1 MTALMKTIGLIGGMS
16 WEASAEYYRIIN
28 QAIQRRLG
36 APHSGQILMYSV
48 DFGVLEVLQ
57 REGRW
62 DEADAMMTDAALRLE
77 RGGADFIVICAN
89 TMHKSAGAMQA
100 AIHIPLLH
108 IVDPTAKAIRARNI
122 KKVGLLGTRYTM
134 EEDFYTSR
142 LAQQYGFEVLIPEA
156 AERALVHKVI
166 FDELV
171 AGIINPAS
179 RDGYRK
185 VIEHLAERGAEGIIF
200 GCTEICLLVNEAD
213 SPIPVF
219 DTTLLHAMAAVEA
232 ALTD

>member
-1 MTALMKTIGLIGGMS
+1 MKTIGLIGGMS

-28 QAIQRRLG
+28 QTILHRLG
-36 APHSGQILMYSV
+36 APHSGQILMYSI

-62 DEADAMMTDAALRLE
+62 AEADGMMTDAAQRLE
-77 RGGADFIVICAN
+77 RGGADFVVICAN

-100 AIHIPLLH
+100 AIHIPILH
-108 IVDPTAKAIRARNI
+108 IVDPTAEAIRARKI

-142 LAQQYGFEVLIPEA
+142 LAKQYGLEVLIPEA
-156 AERALVHKVI
+156 AERGLVHRVI

-171 AGIINPAS
+171 AGIINPDS
-179 RDGYRK
+179 RAGYRQ
-185 VIEHLAERGAEGIIF
+185 VIHHLAERGAEGIIF

-219 DTTLLHAMAAVEA
+219 DTTLLHAMAAVET
-232 ALTD
+232 ALAD